1 MPDKTPEYTPSTT
14 RIEAFS
20 DGVFA
25 IVLTLLVLE
34 LRVPKI
40 ADTASEADFLRALV
54 ELGPNLFGFGVSFL
68 VIAIFWVNHH
78 QLFHSLERANRRLLW
93 HNIHLLFWMCV
104 IPFPTAFI
112 GEYHDH
118 LVPVMLYGF
127 VMMMGGVAFNLMLR
141 CALRSGLVAADVSS
155 AVMRWAVRRG
165 TIGPIAYGIAVV
177 SALLSVWVPLVL
189 YILVPLFYFVPQK
202 IVREELR

>member
-1 MPDKTPEYTPSTT
+1 MSDQTPEYTLSTT

-34 LRVPKI
+34 LRVPKLPE
-40 ADTASEADFLRALV
+40 AASTIDFLHALIA
-54 ELGPNLFGFGVSFL
+54 LGPNLFGFAVSFL

-112 GEYHDH
+112 GEYHER
-118 LVPVMLYGF
+118 LVPVMLYGV
-127 VMMMGGVAFNLMLR
+127 VMMMGGVAFNLMVR
-141 CALRSGLVAADVSS
+141 CALRSGLAAPGVSAS
-155 AVMRWAVRRG
+155 VMRWAVRRG
-165 TIGPIAYGIAVV
+165 MIGPIAYGVAVLAAFV
-177 SALLSVWVPLVL
+177 SVWIPLVL
-189 YILVPLFYFVPQK
+189 FIVVPLFYFVPQK
-202 IVREELR
+202 IVREEPR